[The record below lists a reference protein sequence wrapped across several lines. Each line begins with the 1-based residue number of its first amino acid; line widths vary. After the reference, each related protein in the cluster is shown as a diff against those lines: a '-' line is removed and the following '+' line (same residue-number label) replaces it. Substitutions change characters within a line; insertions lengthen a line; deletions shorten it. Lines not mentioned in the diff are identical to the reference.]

1 MSEVSA
7 SAQQSLD
14 ALLSKLGAKKL
25 SDVQAATNKSKDSLG
40 QEDFLKLMTTQLAN
54 QDPFAPQDNTQMIAQ
69 MAQFSTVTGIQ
80 QMNQTMTGVASEISR
95 TVLQRQRV
103 SLARLFLFRVIW
115 PWQIQQAASAVRSIF
130 PFQPAI

>member
-40 QEDFLKLMTTQLAN
+40 QEDFLKLMTTHLAN
-54 QDPFAPQDNTQMIAQ
+54 DRSNGAVFDCNWYPADESDNDGSCERDFAEPDRNGSELRWQDC
-69 MAQFSTVTGIQ
+69 SCSG
-80 QMNQTMTGVASEISR
+80 
-95 TVLQRQRV
+95 
-103 SLARLFLFRVIW
+103 
-115 PWQIQQAASAVRSIF
+115 
-130 PFQPAI
+130 